1 MKITILLAALFG
13 FTAIATAADKKTEK
27 PERKSRTEKK
37 DEKKEV
43 RNEFSVIIEGAKD
56 DAAVADV
63 KTWLSSIEGVRA
75 EKVEKTDKGIEAV
88 LSTPGKI
95 SRSDVGKAI
104 KENKDLKVTEFKA
117 IRPGRDKDDKKA
129 DEKKTDEK
137 KTDDKKTDDKKM
149 DDKKADETKPE
160 DKKTTET
167 KPDEKKTT
175 ETKPE
180 EKK

>member
-27 PERKSRTEKK
+27 PERKSRTEKKDEKK

-129 DEKKTDEK
+129 DEKKTD
-137 KTDDKKTDDKKM
+137 DKKTDDKKM

-167 KPDEKKTT
+167 KPEEKKTT